1 MYLQGPMWDKKI
13 NEAMSI
19 ADSVTAVATDIGN
32 DLIDDMNNT
41 IEGKY
46 FDGGV
51 ERNGSFFYNKNGLK
65 VAVKWTY
72 YKYYKS
78 PSDAVKSQYTGET
91 SMDENYI
98 KFVFHLYNGK
108 LNYKEFYDTI
118 QHEVTHYYE
127 QMVWG
132 RRFVKGDKN
141 YEKALENAKS
151 ADSTDIDRYVALII
165 YTKSYFEQRA
175 YLNGAYRYM
184 MDSDDYSSKF
194 ENSMKETSLYKLYES
209 IKNARITIINY
220 VKLYNKRNFKERFLT
235 KKGYKNIETY
245 DLVRMAKRAEN
256 GLLYALGR
264 ARIKAISDYRME
276 HGVLENTGIFL
287 QEYKQPKI
295 DLSIYIVD

>member
-1 MYLQGPMWDKKI
+1 MWNKKL

-32 DLIDDMNNT
+32 DLIDDMANA
-41 IEGKY
+41 IEGEY
-46 FDGGV
+46 FNGGV
-51 ERNGSFFYNKNGLK
+51 KRDGSFLYNKNGLN
-65 VAVKWTY
+65 VTVKWVC
-72 YKYYKS
+72 YKYYDL
-78 PSDAVKSQYTGET
+78 PSDTEKLRYTGET
-91 SMDENYI
+91 SMDGNYM
-98 KFVFHLYNGK
+98 KFEIHVYNGK
-108 LNYKEFYDTI
+108 VDYRQYYDTI

-127 QMVWG
+127 QKVWG
-132 RRFVKGDKN
+132 RRFAKGNKN

-151 ADSTDIDRYVALII
+151 ASSTDIDKYVALII
-165 YTKSYFEQRA
+165 YAKSYFEQRA

-194 ENSMKETSLYKLYES
+194 ENSIKETPLYKLYMS
-209 IKNARITIINY
+209 IKIARKTIINY
-220 VKLYNKRNFKERFLT
+220 VKLYNKRNFKERFLD
-235 KKGYKNIETY
+235 KKGYKGIETY

-276 HGVLENTGIFL
+276 HGVLENTGIWL

-295 DLSIYIVD
+295 DLSIYFVE